1 MYQLKN
7 TTHVTYDSNILIYYC
22 FSTKN
27 NKIIELTNKSK
38 KLTEFLI
45 NQGSQI
51 VVPKIIIDE
60 ITRKGI
66 TTIVSEYIS
75 GNNITN
81 MPRYPTILF
90 RCELQVK
97 IEKNFNKLQKKEWFN
112 VKEYEPHEKIFDSI
126 KIFFEELINHP
137 NLEKFLKLKKR
148 DTSVPSKV
156 DITLM
161 AFSKENECPIIT
173 NDYDLTFFADEL
185 FEKGLTNRIYNFND
199 LDIYNN

>member
-1 MYQLKN
+1 MKR
-7 TTHVTYDSNILIYYC
+7 I
-22 FSTKN
+22 STN
-27 NKIIELTNKSK
+27 SK
-38 KLTEFLI
+38 
-45 NQGSQI
+45 
-51 VVPKIIIDE
+51 
-60 ITRKGI
+60 
-66 TTIVSEYIS
+66 
-75 GNNITN
+75 
-81 MPRYPTILF
+81 
-90 RCELQVK
+90 
-97 IEKNFNKLQKKEWFN
+97 KKEWFN